1 MLQVRTA
8 LLRLPGGVSESNA
21 VEQLQQRIF
30 EIQSRVA
37 DLEGLCVQRPA
48 GRQYMTLVRNVA
60 AFAGGAA
67 SPGRVLELLGTLQ
80 VNDWYHHTSPH
91 VLTTIGLHAHAPAA
105 VMVLFF
111 I

>member
-8 LLRLPGGVSESNA
+8 LLHLPGGVSESNA
-21 VEQLQQRIF
+21 VVQLQQRIT
-30 EIQSRVA
+30 EIEGQVA

-48 GRQYMTLVRNVA
+48 GRQYMTIVRNVA

-80 VNDWYHHTSPH
+80 VNAWHHHASP
-91 VLTTIGLHAHAPAA
+91 LMLIITQMFQLLG
-105 VMVLFF
+105 
-111 I
+111 